1 MLSHHSLPHWL
12 YPILGVSFY
21 PCRQPL
27 PAKDGGKRVQE
38 TWPFP
43 ISQPAALG
51 TGSEHYKYSPP
62 PCRIEQKHS
71 VSSIG
76 KSRERTDHQSTAS
89 TKSRLQSSEKPPLI
103 EFSEGNSSPNTLTI
117 AAIQDDL
124 TTPKEHWP
132 LPSFSTS

>member
-1 MLSHHSLPHWL
+1 MLSHNPLPHWL
-12 YPILGVSFY
+12 YPILGVSFH
-21 PCRQPL
+21 PCRQPF
-27 PAKDGGKRVQE
+27 PAKDGGERLQE
-38 TWPFP
+38 TRPFP

-51 TGSEHYKYSPP
+51 TGSEHHKHSPP
-62 PCRIEQKHS
+62 SRRLEQKHS
-71 VSSIG
+71 VSSTG

-89 TKSRLQSSEKPPLI
+89 TKSKSQNLEKLPPI
-103 EFSEGNSSPNTLTI
+103 EFSEGNSSPNTLTT